1 MSRTALLWTAVS
13 FLLAAFVLGALVYHS
28 KPEPQP
34 PAQPKADDRP
44 VVTDPSALVRFH
56 SPSFGDANA
65 KVHIVEFF
73 DPACG
78 TCREFYPFVKQLM
91 DANAGRIR
99 LSLRYTPFHKNSDQV
114 VRLIEAARR
123 QGKYRETL
131 ETLLAAQPQ
140 WVINHVAQ
148 PELAWQALD
157 RVGLD
162 PAKLKADL
170 QSAEIGKLIQQ
181 DMQDA
186 VALNVSKTP
195 EFFVNGRPLARFGFD
210 ELQAL
215 VQQALRE
222 AYP

>member
-1 MSRTALLWTAVS
+1 MSRQALLWTAVA
-13 FLLAAFVLGALVYHS
+13 FLLAAFVLGALVYHA
-28 KPEPQP
+28 KPEPQQSP
-34 PAQPKADDRP
+34 PPKADPRP
-44 VVTDPSALVRFH
+44 LVTDPSALVRFH
-56 SPSFGDANA
+56 SPSFGDPGA

-91 DANAGRIR
+91 DASAGRIR

-114 VRLIEAARR
+114 VRLLEGARR

-131 ETLLAAQPQ
+131 EALLAAQPQ

-148 PELAWQALD
+148 PELAWQAVE

-162 PAKLKADL
+162 PRKLKSDMESAD
-170 QSAEIGKLIQQ
+170 IGKLIQQ

-186 VALNVSKTP
+186 VTLNVTQTP
-195 EFFVNGRPLARFGFD
+195 EFFVNGKPLPRFGFD
-210 ELQAL
+210 ELQSL
-215 VQQALRE
+215 VQ
-222 AYP
+222 